1 MASRVRSFLARPG
14 VRAFV
19 GRVASARVSRR
30 VAGRLHRAASGLA
43 AVTSEVDA
51 YAGLLE
57 EKADALHAKTHPHKS
72 P

>member
-1 MASRVRSFLARPG
+1 M
-14 VRAFV
+14 
-19 GRVASARVSRR
+19 ASARVSRR

>member
-1 MASRVRSFLARPG
+1 M
-14 VRAFV
+14 RAFV
-19 GRVASARVSRR
+19 ERVRERGVERLTTTPAARR

-43 AVTSEVDA
+43 AVTAEVDA

-57 EKADALHAKTHPHKS
+57 EKAGELHDRTRPGKS